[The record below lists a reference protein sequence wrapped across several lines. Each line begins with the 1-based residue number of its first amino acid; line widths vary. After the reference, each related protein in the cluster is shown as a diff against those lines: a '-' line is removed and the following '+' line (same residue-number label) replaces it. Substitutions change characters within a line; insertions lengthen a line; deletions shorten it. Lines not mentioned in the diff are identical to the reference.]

1 MKRLGILWRRFLR
14 VLLALVSAA
23 IICFCAGSSLSQ
35 SVQHPHTPAGSS
47 STLVNVQELAMPPK
61 AFRAYQK
68 GSELLRKH
76 ESQAS
81 LVHFQR
87 AIQLAPGLF
96 PAYHNLALAFFE
108 LGRLDDALKNFQKA
122 IELSKGSFA
131 PSFFT
136 LAMILYQRGQFAE
149 AQGIVQQGL
158 LADPQSAVGRYSLGL
173 TQYSLGKP
181 PTRSVTPS
189 KPSASIHKSP
199 WPICFWPMFTSACAT
214 QMPSLP
220 TWPLILRAL
229 PTTLCKPMRLPSW
242 NAPNVTSPALPS
254 TDFLLRATW
263 VTPGAC
269 VPVSKLLT
277 SRHSHLQSLS
287 GTICVPRRLLYK
299 SKAALRF
306 TTSGD

>member
-173 TQYSLGKP
+173 TQYSLGQ
-181 PTRSVTPS
+181 TADAQRN
-189 KPSASIHKSP
+189 
-199 WPICFWPMFTSACAT
+199 
-214 QMPSLP
+214 
-220 TWPLILRAL
+220 AL
-229 PTTLCKPMRLPSW
+229 E
-242 NAPNVTSPALPS
+242 
-254 TDFLLRATW
+254 
-263 VTPGAC
+263 
-269 VPVSKLLT
+269 
-277 SRHSHLQSLS
+277 
-287 GTICVPRRLLYK
+287 
-299 SKAALRF
+299 ALRIDPQIAVAYLLLAHVHERLRDPNAVIADVAAYSQG
-306 TTSGD
+306 TSDNALQADALALLERAQRDLARASVN